1 MNETQ
6 VFDVDITDENIKP
19 IWGCN
24 GKCDIITVFDQSFQL
39 SVLPAG
45 FEEASQI

>member
-6 VFDVDITDENIKP
+6 VFDIDITVENIKP

-24 GKCDIITVFDQSFQL
+24 GKCDIIAVFDQSFQL